1 MADER
6 VIDGLTKRFS
16 LEGQVALVLGGSSG
30 IGRQIALGFGEVG
43 ASLALAGSTAA
54 KVDKA
59 IAAAADVGAEAEGYT
74 LDVREAGA
82 LERLTA
88 EVVARFGRIDVLL
101 NSQGIT
107 RLHPADA
114 FPDDDYRD
122 IIAINQ
128 DSVFEA
134 CLGVGRQMLDQGSGA
149 IVNIASLASFRGM
162 RLSLAYTMS
171 KHAVLGL
178 TRTLAAEWAD
188 KGVRVNAIAPGFFM
202 TPLNQARMSDERK
215 AAAIM
220 RTPAGRFGELEEL
233 VGAAIYLA
241 SPAAGFVT
249 GETLTVDGGYLAS
262 GI

>member
-1 MADER
+1 MAEATAT
-6 VIDGLTKRFS
+6 DGLNKRFS
-16 LEGQVALVLGGSSG
+16 LAGKVALVLGGSSG
-30 IGRQIALGFGEVG
+30 IGRQIALGYGECG
-43 ASLALAGSTAA
+43 ASLAIAGSTAA
-54 KVDKA
+54 KVDDA
-59 IAAAADVGAEAEGYT
+59 VGAAAGIGATAAGYT

-88 EVVARFGRIDVLL
+88 DVVARFGRIDILV

-134 CLGVGRQMLDQGSGA
+134 CLGVGRQMLGQGSGS

-162 RLSLAYTMS
+162 WLSLAYTMS

-188 KGVRVNAIAPGFFM
+188 RGVRVNAIAPGFFM

-215 AAAIM
+215 AAAIA

-249 GETLTVDGGYLAS
+249 GETITVDGGYLAS